1 MKLIL
6 SPSPEPMAL
15 VSPDN
20 ASGYFFLADLTF
32 HLRYKDNDAFLE
44 AIFRQKAKKTTLGG
58 LILAILQASFII
70 FLAFLARLSMSFFL
84 TFSCPPFYF
93 HFFTSISILFS

>member
-6 SPSPEPMAL
+6 SPFPESVAL

-44 AIFRQKAKKTTLGG
+44 AIFRQKANKEIETMEVIDLESRGRRKKVKK
-58 LILAILQASFII
+58 
-70 FLAFLARLSMSFFL
+70 
-84 TFSCPPFYF
+84 
-93 HFFTSISILFS
+93 